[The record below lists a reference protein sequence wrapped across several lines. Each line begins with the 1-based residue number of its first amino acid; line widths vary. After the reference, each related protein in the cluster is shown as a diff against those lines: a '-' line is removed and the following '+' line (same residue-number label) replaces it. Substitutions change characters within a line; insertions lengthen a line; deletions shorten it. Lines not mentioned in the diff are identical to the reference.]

1 MAAAQRYGLAFGLGK
16 KSKHNLN
23 TALAARIDELGSRFS
38 SVLDAAVVINADG
51 LSGTLILNESTACFD
66 VVVALQE
73 AAWPAP
79 LQHALISAPPA
90 GAAGQDDAVREKA
103 LKVLGKMK
111 KHQVLQVEL
120 PSKSADEIAMANSI
134 ADLHRTIVL
143 NFTETRLAAVRSYRK
158 HKRQANVAADMQ
170 VSQQAVSQM
179 ILGARWRQL
188 KAAEQTMR
196 DWLKQPQRTML
207 WPMKSR
213 S

>member
-1 MAAAQRYGLAFGLGK
+1 MATAQRYGLAFGLGK
-16 KSKHNLN
+16 KSKFDLN
-23 TALAARIDELGSRFS
+23 QAFGARIDEVSARFGEILG
-38 SVLDAAVVINADG
+38 APVVINADG
-51 LSGTLILNESTACFD
+51 LSGTVILDESTACFD
-66 VVVALQE
+66 VAAALQE

-79 LQHALISAPPA
+79 LQHSLVSAPPA
-90 GAAGQDDAVREKA
+90 GAAGQNDAIREKA
-103 LKVLGKMK
+103 LKVLHKMK
-111 KHQVLQVEL
+111 KYQVLQAEL
-120 PSKSADEIAMANSI
+120 PSKSADEVAMANSI

-158 HKRQANVAADMQ
+158 HKRQANVAVDMQ

-188 KAAEQTMR
+188 KASEQTMR
-196 DWLKQPQRTML
+196 DWLKQPQRTVL

>member
-1 MAAAQRYGLAFGLGK
+1 MATAQRYGLAFGLGK
-16 KSKHNLN
+16 KSKFNLN
-23 TALAARIDELGSRFS
+23 QAFTAHM
-38 SVLDAAVVINADG
+38 DG
-51 LSGTLILNESTACFD
+51 LSQRFGSILGASVVISEDGLRGSVILNDPTACFD
-66 VVVALQE
+66 VAVALQE

-90 GAAGQDDAVREKA
+90 GAAGQDSAVREKA
-103 LKVLGKMK
+103 LKTLRKMK
-111 KHQVLQVEL
+111 KDQVLRVDM
-120 PSKSADEIAMANSI
+120 PSKSADEVAMANTV

-143 NFTETRLAAVRSYRK
+143 NFTETRLTAVRSYRK
-158 HKRQANVAADMQ
+158 HQRQADVAADLQ

-188 KAAEQTMR
+188 RAAEQTMR

>member
-1 MAAAQRYGLAFGLGK
+1 MATAQRYGLAFGLGK
-16 KSKHNLN
+16 KSKFDLN
-23 TALAARIDELGSRFS
+23 QAFGARIEELSARFAEI
-38 SVLDAAVVINADG
+38 LGAPVVISGNG
-51 LSGTLILNESTACFD
+51 LKGTVILNKSTACFD

-79 LQHALISAPPA
+79 LQHALVSAPPA

-103 LKVLGKMK
+103 LKALGKMK
-111 KHQVLQVEL
+111 KYQVLQAEL

-143 NFTETRLAAVRSYRK
+143 NFTETRLAAVRSYRTY
-158 HKRQANVAADMQ
+158 KRQANVAADMQ

>member
-1 MAAAQRYGLAFGLGK
+1 MATAQRYGLAFGLGK
-16 KSKHNLN
+16 KSKLGLN
-23 TALAARIDELGSRFS
+23 QAFNARIGEFSERFAEILG
-38 SVLDAAVVINADG
+38 APVVINSDD

-79 LQHALISAPPA
+79 LQHALVSAPPA
-90 GAAGQDDAVREKA
+90 GAAGQDEAVREKA
-103 LKVLGKMK
+103 MKVLRKMK
-111 KHQVLQVEL
+111 KYAVLRVDL
-120 PSKSADEIAMANSI
+120 PSKSEDEVAMANSI

>member
-1 MAAAQRYGLAFGLGK
+1 MATAQRYGLAFGLGK
-16 KSKHNLN
+16 KSKLGLN
-23 TALAARIDELGSRFS
+23 QAFKTRIGEFSERFAEIL
-38 SVLDAAVVINADG
+38 VAPVVISSDG

-66 VVVALQE
+66 VAVALQE

-79 LQHALISAPPA
+79 LQHALVSAPPA
-90 GAAGQDDAVREKA
+90 GAAGQDEAIREKA
-103 LKVLGKMK
+103 MKVLRKMK
-111 KHQVLQVEL
+111 KYAVLRVDL
-120 PSKSADEIAMANSI
+120 PSKSEDEAAMANSI